1 MNRITERD
9 LAGVCRRINRLT
21 KSPEAPYAKS
31 ADGERMVAQIGN
43 YHISHQYGGVSLHRM
58 VSEGGGV
65 SDVLMCG
72 HVPKRELYTAMH
84 AFIRGMETRD
94 A

>member
-9 LAGVCRRINRLT
+9 LAGVCRRINQLT

-43 YHISHQYGGVSLHRM
+43 YHISHAYGGVSLHRM

-65 SDVLMCG
+65 SDVLMLRTCAQARTV
-72 HVPKRELYTAMH
+72 H
-84 AFIRGMETRD
+84 RD
-94 A
+94 ARIHSGDGNP